1 MKNDFAQIYPEGI
14 APAEE
19 QYREPEWAETPEE
32 EALPDA
38 A

>member
-14 APAEE
+14 TPAEE
-19 QYREPEWAETPEE
+19 QYHPFEMPYEE
-32 EALPDA
+32 LQPA